1 VAGSHIGRGKS
12 DPLRVPPA
20 VGQFSQD
27 AGGCPFVELA
37 FFFVHNGGGG
47 SSDGADVLQS
57 EAPRTASVGDVE
69 DVEEQP
75 GALAIEPRAPT
86 GDADVLARESG
97 NDAIHLAAKLVCID
111 PSKIAAPHRRW
122 LQRSRFHE
130 ANKLAGRRGFPFT
143 IGNCSEVNAEI
154 LERSSDSFVKHPDA
168 GAKADRSEDGISHMR
183 PSQP

>member
-1 VAGSHIGRGKS
+1 MAGSHIGRGKS

-97 NDAIHLAAKLVCID
+97 NDAIHLAAPVAASEGDEIRPDRRRIERSCFHKRGKLGG
-111 PSKIAAPHRRW
+111 S
-122 LQRSRFHE
+122 
-130 ANKLAGRRGFPFT
+130 RGFPFHVAN
-143 IGNCSEVNAEI
+143 GAVSDAEKV
-154 LERSSDSFVKHPDA
+154 ECGSHTFAEHSDS
-168 GAKADRSEDGISHMR
+168 GAQFDGR
-183 PSQP
+183 